1 MFESGPAADRLRAV
15 RLGVRDAL
23 REHALLG
30 RSVAVWR
37 DGRVVELTPAEILD
51 ELQRQPDPDTASEG
65 KSKND

>member
-1 MFESGPAADRLRAV
+1 MLKRRDAADRLRAV

-37 DGRVVELTPAEILD
+37 EGKVVELTPSEILD
-51 ELQRQPDPDTASEG
+51 ELQRQRDEVGAIEG
-65 KSKND
+65 ESTND